1 MKHLAALFL
10 LLPLSMIS
18 QSAPAS
24 LWCASKCDL
33 AGDEKK
39 NTKTIFM
46 ERNNRA
52 KTRSLTIDMD
62 MSEMVFP
69 LRLAFVNPEGEVT
82 KADKQKAKEAITN
95 LNEAFAK
102 ANIKFEID
110 KIEGIAS
117 QMKVSDLQH
126 NAYDPYLTFSDAN
139 DVSDQISLYI
149 FDYRRD
155 LCLITETSI
164 RCGRT
169 GGFSYILSERT
180 SNLVL
185 SRFDLEDRKTLV
197 HEFGHFMGLYHT
209 FEEAQFGKD
218 DFVGDC
224 KVLGDCLCD
233 TPPDPGTAFE
243 VYVNYSTCEMMGFEH
258 ESGNDYKPLID
269 NYMTYYKPC
278 YLQKYNFTD
287 EQLDVLR
294 MAATSDFRR
303 KYAE

>member
-1 MKHLAALFL
+1 MKYLTIL
-10 LLPLSMIS
+10 LLTLPISLIS

-24 LWCASKCDL
+24 LWCASKCDI

-46 ERNNRA
+46 ERNARA
-52 KTRSLTIDMD
+52 STRSLTTDLDMD
-62 MSEMVFP
+62 ELVFP
-69 LRLAFVNPEGEVT
+69 LRLAFVNPEGKAT
-82 KADKQKAKEAITN
+82 KEDKKKAKEAIGN
-95 LNEAFAK
+95 VNEAFAQ
-102 ANIKFEID
+102 ANIKFEVSSV
-110 KIEGIAS
+110 EGIADE
-117 QMKVSDLQH
+117 MKVSDLQ
-126 NAYDPYLTFSDAN
+126 NDGYSPYLTFSDQH
-139 DVSDQISLYI
+139 DVDDQISLYI

-155 LCLITETSI
+155 LCMISETSI

-185 SRFDLEDRKTLV
+185 SRFDLEDKKTLV
-197 HEFGHFMGLYHT
+197 HEFGHFLGLYHT

-218 DFVGDC
+218 DFEGDC

-233 TPPDPGTAFE
+233 TPPDPGTAYE
-243 VYVNYSTCEMMGFEH
+243 VYVNYSTCEMVGFEH
-258 ESGNDYKPLID
+258 ETGNDYKPLID

-303 KYAE
+303 KYTK

>member
-1 MKHLAALFL
+1 LYILSSKPNIPKNDYLNMMKYLTIL
-10 LLPLSMIS
+10 LLTLPISLIS

-24 LWCASKCDL
+24 LWCASKCDI

-46 ERNNRA
+46 ERNARA
-52 KTRSLTIDMD
+52 STRSLTTDLDMD
-62 MSEMVFP
+62 ELVFP
-69 LRLAFVNPEGEVT
+69 LRLAFVNPEGKAT
-82 KADKQKAKEAITN
+82 KEDKKKAKEAIGN
-95 LNEAFAK
+95 
-102 ANIKFEID
+102 
-110 KIEGIAS
+110 
-117 QMKVSDLQH
+117 
-126 NAYDPYLTFSDAN
+126 FSDQH
-139 DVSDQISLYI
+139 DVDDQISLYI

-155 LCLITETSI
+155 LCMISETSI

-185 SRFDLEDRKTLV
+185 SRFDLEDKKTLV
-197 HEFGHFMGLYHT
+197 HEFGHFLGLYHT

-218 DFVGDC
+218 DFEGDC

-233 TPPDPGTAFE
+233 TPPDPGTAYE
-243 VYVNYSTCEMMGFEH
+243 VYVNYSTCEMVGFEH
-258 ESGNDYKPLID
+258 ETGNDYKPLID

-303 KYAE
+303 KYTK